1 MKAHAAR
8 FAIGL
13 VFAALA
19 VLLWLKLGGGWA
31 SWIALITIF
40 AIGSTLAEWTFRRLA
55 TPDLIRADLEDR
67 VRNPP
72 P

>member
-13 VFAALA
+13 CFAAVA
-19 VLLWLKLGGGWA
+19 VLAWLKLGGWA
-31 SWIALITIF
+31 SWVALIVIF
-40 AIGSTLAEWTFRRLA
+40 AIGSTVAEWIFRRLA
-55 TPDLIRADLEDR
+55 TPDTIRADLEDR

-72 P
+72 S

>member
-13 VFAALA
+13 LFAALA

-31 SWIALITIF
+31 SWIALVVIF

-72 P
+72 S